1 MQQKYHLLIN
11 YLKFTLFHF
20 YCKKIWREKNKK
32 TLFYFRTKLFN
43 NLDKQKEDFIF
54 AILVVTTTAAI

>member
-1 MQQKYHLLIN
+1 M
-11 YLKFTLFHF
+11 TPGG
-20 YCKKIWREKNKK
+20 KKVK
-32 TLFYFRTKLFN
+32 TLFYFTTTHFN